1 MQGWPQTKSGRDV
14 RLASRRGEDMT
25 ASAAPGVDVAGAM
38 AALETARL
46 GISELPAP
54 HVQELYEVAKPDTN
68 LAACAAAVRCVAAP
82 VCAPCAN
89 AAAPT
94 SCVLDTG
101 VCAVQQGRVLGQ
113 RQGRDGPP

>member
-54 HVQELYEVAKPDTN
+54 HVQELYEVAKPDKN
-68 LAACAAAVRCVAAP
+68 LAACAAAVRVWLHLFVSVCQRRGTHLMRVGHRCVCCATRPRPGPAP
-82 VCAPCAN
+82 RP
-89 AAAPT
+89 
-94 SCVLDTG
+94 
-101 VCAVQQGRVLGQ
+101 
-113 RQGRDGPP
+113 